1 MRENNVPLRPTS
13 ESIRELVRELENAAQ
28 LASRGKATKRVC
40 DLFDST
46 KKVVSWKF
54 QEWDYGKNNIQLP
67 CNARGLFILDDPEN
81 PEIVARGY
89 DKFFNIGEVVST
101 KWEAIE
107 AHTVGPYDV
116 TLKSN
121 GCIILISA
129 LSDGTIVVCSKHS
142 TGPRTDVD
150 RSHAESGREY
160 LLKQLKEADVDP
172 EAFARELYE
181 LNITAVAEYCD
192 DSFEEHILEYKGDK
206 AGLYLHG
213 INLNQRTFA
222 TWPMDRVSQFA
233 SKYGFK
239 PTAHFAI
246 EDVSSLKNFLDECSE
261 RGSYDALE
269 VEGFVIRCH
278 CREDGQDFFF
288 KYKFEEPYLMYRQ
301 WREVT
306 KDYITTKCRI
316 FKFRKHKFI
325 TNQYLDFV
333 IPILDNNPELC
344 ERYMRGF
351 DIISLRNMFLQ
362 HYGMTAMEILNY
374 EKVKELELRNA
385 VDFDKVDENTKFL
398 IFPIAV
404 IGCGKTTT
412 ALTLKNLYPDSWAVV
427 QNDDITSRD
436 KSMLMKKSLELL
448 ATPNIKCVIVDR
460 NNHQYRERQQ
470 LFTWLADLKE
480 EYLPYDTN
488 IKVIGLSFI
497 AYENLQSV
505 RELTLKRVLARG
517 DNHQSIKS
525 SVYGEKKVVGIMQGF
540 LNRFQPVVESKS
552 PDNKFDLI
560 IPLRVSH
567 TNSSLEN
574 ARKTLLNLNSSYP
587 QLVPSMPSEEEIEKA
602 FAKSLTYK
610 PTIIKHVKGKGSTN
624 PKERQ
629 ATFYSAHIRERQAM
643 IDEIQKALKSA
654 YLSERGKECM
664 EKLFKQDKFQP
675 EFHITLSHVSQAK
688 KGTEDQRCTW
698 KNFASRY
705 QKMISTNEEKDE
717 SMAPITTADTVK
729 FKLNKLCWD
738 EKIVSVIADLPE
750 HPIIDCNGQIV
761 PQLKAGN
768 AVSHIT
774 IGILQP
780 GVAPFYS
787 NKLCQRVLKG
797 SDKNTWSID
806 FDCCAQFEAEVRI
819 NF

>member
-1 MRENNVPLRPTS
+1 MSENERSLRPTS
-13 ESIRELVRELENAAQ
+13 EDIRELVRELENAAQ
-28 LASRGKATKRVC
+28 LTSRGKATGRVC
-40 DLFDST
+40 DIFGSS

-67 CNARGLFILDDPEN
+67 CNARGLFILDDPEK

-107 AHTVGPYDV
+107 ADTVGPYDV

-142 TGPRTDVD
+142 TGPRDDVD

-160 LLKQLKEADVDP
+160 LLQQLKKADVDP
-172 EAFARELYE
+172 ETFGRQLYD

-192 DSFEEHILEYKGDK
+192 DNFEEHILEYKGDK

-222 TWPMDRVSQFA
+222 TWPMDKVTEFA
-233 SKYGFK
+233 VKYGFK
-239 PTAHFAI
+239 PTAHFSINDI
-246 EDVSSLKNFLDECSE
+246 ESLKKFLDECSE
-261 RGSYDALE
+261 RGSYNDLE

-278 CREDGQDFFF
+278 SREDGQDFFF

-333 IPILDNNPELC
+333 IPILDNDPELC
-344 ERYMRGF
+344 ERYMKGF
-351 DIISLRNMFLQ
+351 GIISLRNEFLQ
-362 HYGMTAMEILNY
+362 HYGMSAMEILNY

-427 QNDDITSRD
+427 QNDDITSKD
-436 KSMLMKKSLELL
+436 KSMLMKNSLELL
-448 ATPNIKCVIVDR
+448 AKPNIKCVIVDR

-488 IKVIGLSFI
+488 IKVIGLSFF
-497 AYENLQSV
+497 AYKDLQNV

-517 DNHQSIKS
+517 DNHQSIKA

-540 LNRFQPVVESKS
+540 INRFQPVAESKS
-552 PDNKFDLI
+552 PDNKFDLV

-567 TNSSLEN
+567 ANSSLKN
-574 ARKTLLNLNSSYP
+574 AREILRKLNHSYP
-587 QLVPSMPSEEEIEKA
+587 HLVPSIPPEQEIEKA
-602 FAKSLTYK
+602 FAKSLAYK
-610 PTIIKHVKGKGSTN
+610 PTIIKHIKGKGN
-624 PKERQ
+624 PKKRQ
-629 ATFYSAHIRERQAM
+629 ATFYSAHLKERQAI
-643 IDEIQKALKSA
+643 IDEIQKALQGSN
-654 YLSERGKECM
+654 LSERARACM
-664 EKLFKQDKFQP
+664 KKLFELDKFQP
-675 EFHITLSHVSQAK
+675 EFHITLSHVSQRK
-688 KGTEDQRCTW
+688 KGTEDQKCNW

-705 QKMISTNEEKDE
+705 QKMIPACEEKYE
-717 SMAPITTADTVK
+717 NKASITTSDIVK
-729 FKLNKLCWD
+729 FKIKKLCWD
-738 EKIVSVIADLPE
+738 EKIVAVVADLPE
-750 HPIIDCNGQIV
+750 HPVIDCNGQII
-761 PQLKAGN
+761 PELKAGN

-780 GVAPFYS
+780 GTAPFYS
-787 NKLCQRVLKG
+787 NELCARVLNG
-797 SDKNTWSID
+797 SNEDTWSLD
-806 FDCCAQFEAEVRI
+806 FDCCAEFEAEIRI